1 MQLTRRLLRSDQTVD
16 DKILG
21 SIERLGQAYR
31 SFLQD
36 LATRYGLTP
45 LQVQVVT
52 ALGEGPPPL
61 PYVGDIARELGITQP
76 SASDAVAALEAKGYV
91 SRVVDT
97 HDRRR
102 VALALTERGEELDRN
117 LVRDRRAMREA
128 IARVPDG
135 ERENLLTSMQQLL
148 SSFAASGLL
157 LHVRNC
163 QTCRHLEVGE
173 TAEGFRCGL
182 VRESMASAELRINCV
197 DHSPRR

>member
-1 MQLTRRLLRSDQTVD
+1 MQLTRRVLRSDLTVD

-91 SRVVDT
+91 SRVIDT

-102 VALALTERGEELDRN
+102 VALALTDRGEELDRN
-117 LVRDRRAMREA
+117 LVRDRSA
-128 IARVPDG
+128 IRGAVA
-135 ERENLLTSMQQLL
+135 LL
-148 SSFAASGLL
+148 SDDERMTLLGAMQGLL
-157 LHVRNC
+157 GGLAAAGLPLQVRNC
-163 QTCRHLEVGE
+163 QTCRHL
-173 TAEGFRCGL
+173 ARDIEGGFECGYVHEPL
-182 VRESMASAELRINCV
+182 AAAELRINCV